1 MTTSNSIAIVASGR
15 VSAAGALRLRVEKA
29 SESRKNSF
37 NRRKTDQGDA
47 RGQQY
52 KRRRGDSQ
60 SGTTHDEPFWN
71 GPRLRAPFAAQVIG
85 QVTGDDA
92 PDARSALASYAP
104 VKAWHFLFDDSF

>member
-1 MTTSNSIAIVASGR
+1 MTTSSSTAIVASGR
-15 VSAAGALRLRVEKA
+15 VSAAGAVRLRVEKA
-29 SESRKNSF
+29 SESQGNSF
-37 NRRKTDQGDA
+37 DRRKTDQGDV
-47 RGQQY
+47 RGRLY

-60 SGTTHDEPFWN
+60 CGTTHDEPLWN

-85 QVTGDDA
+85 QVTGDDS